1 MEPLLPW
8 RSVGRQL
15 EMCRSCLN
23 SVCII
28 DLNYLQCGYGGISND
43 EKSILHFVV
52 NIKANVTGMVSS

>member
-1 MEPLLPW
+1 M
-8 RSVGRQL
+8 GRQL

-28 DLNYLQCGYGGISND
+28 DLNYLQCGYGGVSDD

-52 NIKANVTGMVSS
+52 NIKANVTGMFPS